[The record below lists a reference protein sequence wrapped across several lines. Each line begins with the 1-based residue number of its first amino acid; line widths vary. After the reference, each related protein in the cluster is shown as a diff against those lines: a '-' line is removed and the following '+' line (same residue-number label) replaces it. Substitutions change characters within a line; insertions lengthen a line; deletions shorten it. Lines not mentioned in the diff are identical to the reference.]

1 VTTTN
6 LLMGAAALAVVAVLE
21 SLYYAFKFL
30 AERRREELER
40 HLQAVSAGTE
50 AWPTLLRAGRL
61 STIPALE
68 GFLEGVPLLDRMAVL
83 LEQADVGGTVAAQ
96 LALSALLALAGGAV
110 GLALRGLVLGAL
122 LFVAGAAAPTFRL
135 VRARA
140 WRSRQISEQLP
151 NALDMMARS
160 LRAGHSLVNA
170 FKLVATEM
178 PGPINLEFARAY
190 EEQNLGVSFHRA
202 VQQMVGR
209 VPGNSDLQI
218 FGVAVIVQRE
228 TGGNLVEMLEKL
240 GETIRARYQ
249 FYGKLSGLTAEA
261 HTSALVLA
269 ALPIVTALFLMI
281 VNPQYISPLITKPLG
296 QIILGCT
303 LTSWL
308 VGLVWLRQMG
318 KVEY

>member
-1 VTTTN
+1 MTTN

-21 SLYYAFKFL
+21 SLYYALKFL

-68 GFLEGVPLLDRMAVL
+68 RLLDGMPLLGRMAVL

-96 LALSALLALAGGAV
+96 LALSALLALSGGAV
-110 GLALRGLVLGAL
+110 GLALRGPVLGAL

-140 WRSRQISEQLP
+140 RRSRQISEQLP
-151 NALDMMARS
+151 NALDMMVRS
-160 LRAGHSLVNA
+160 LRAGHSLVSA

-190 EEQNLGVSFHRA
+190 EEQNLGVSFYRA
-202 VQQMVGR
+202 VQQMISR
-209 VPGNSDLQI
+209 VPGNGDLQI
-218 FGVAVIVQRE
+218 FGVAVVVQRE

-240 GETIRARYQ
+240 AETIRARYQ
-249 FYGKLSGLTAEA
+249 FYGKLAALTAEG
-261 HTSALVLA
+261 HTSGLVLA
-269 ALPIVTALFLMI
+269 ALPIVSALFLMV
-281 VNPQYISPLITKPLG
+281 VNPHYVSLLVTKPLG

-303 LTSWL
+303 LASWL
-308 VGLVWLRQMG
+308 LGIVWLRQMG

>member
-1 VTTTN
+1 MTN
-6 LLMGAAALAVVAVLE
+6 LLMGAATLAVVAVLE
-21 SLYYAFKFL
+21 SLYYALKFL

-50 AWPTLLRAGRL
+50 AWPKLLRAGRL
-61 STIPALE
+61 SSIPALE
-68 GFLEGVPLLDRMAVL
+68 GLLDGVPWLDRMAAL

-96 LALSALLALAGGAV
+96 LALSALLAVGGGAL
-110 GLALRGLVLGAL
+110 GLALRGPVLGAVL
-122 LFVAGAAAPTFRL
+122 LVAGAAAPTLRL
-135 VRARA
+135 VRARSR
-140 WRSRQISEQLP
+140 RSRQISEQLP

-202 VQQMVGR
+202 VQQMIAR

-228 TGGNLVEMLEKL
+228 TGGNLVEMFEKL
-240 GETIRARYQ
+240 GETTRARYQ
-249 FYGKLSGLTAEA
+249 FYGKLSALTAEG
-261 HTSALVLA
+261 HTSGLVLG
-269 ALPIVTALFLMI
+269 ALPIVTALFLII
-281 VNPQYISPLITKPLG
+281 VNPHYISALITKPLG
-296 QIILGCT
+296 HVILGCT
-303 LTSWL
+303 LSSWL
-308 VGLVWLRQMG
+308 LGLIWLRQMG

>member
-1 VTTTN
+1 MTN
-6 LLMGAAALAVVAVLE
+6 LLLGAAALAVVAVLE
-21 SLYYAFKFL
+21 SLYYGLKFL

-61 STIPALE
+61 SKIPTLE
-68 GFLEGVPLLDRMAVL
+68 GLLEGVPLLNRMAL
-83 LEQADVGGTVAAQ
+83 MLEQADVGGTVAAQ

-110 GLALRGLVLGAL
+110 GLALRGAVLGAV
-122 LFVAGAAAPTFRL
+122 LFVAGAVAPTVRL

-140 WRSRQISEQLP
+140 RRSREISEQLP

-190 EEQNLGVSFHRA
+190 EQQNLGVSFYRA
-202 VQQMVGR
+202 VQQMIGR
-209 VPGNSDLQI
+209 VAGNSDLQI

-228 TGGNLVEMLEKL
+228 TGGNLVEMLERL
-240 GETIRARYQ
+240 AETIRARYR
-249 FYGKLSGLTAEA
+249 FYGKLSALTAEG
-261 HTSALVLA
+261 HTSGLVLA
-269 ALPIVTALFLMI
+269 ALPIVTALFLVL
-281 VNPQYISPLITKPLG
+281 VNPDYISPLFTKPLG
-296 QIILGCT
+296 HVILGVT
-303 LTSWL
+303 LLTWL
-308 VGLVWLRQMG
+308 VGIVWLREMG

>member
-1 VTTTN
+1 MTN

-21 SLYYAFKFL
+21 SLYYGLKFL

-40 HLQAVSAGTE
+40 QLQAVSAGTE

-68 GFLEGVPLLDRMAVL
+68 ELLDGVPLLHRMALL

-96 LALSALLALAGGAV
+96 LALSALLALSGGAV
-110 GLALRGLVLGAL
+110 GLVLRGLVLGAL
-122 LFVAGAAAPTFRL
+122 LFVAGAALPTFRL

-140 WRSRQISEQLP
+140 RRSRKISEQLP

-202 VQQMVGR
+202 VQKMIAR

-228 TGGNLVEMLEKL
+228 TGGNLVEMFERLA
-240 GETIRARYQ
+240 ETIRARYQ
-249 FYGKLSGLTAEA
+249 FYGKLGALTAEA
-261 HTSALVLA
+261 HMSGLVLG
-269 ALPIVTALFLMI
+269 ALPIVTALFLI
-281 VNPQYISPLITKPLG
+281 IANPEYISALITKPLG
-296 QIILGCT
+296 HVILAGT
-303 LTSWL
+303 VAFWVL
-308 VGLVWLRQMG
+308 GLVWLRQMG

>member
-1 VTTTN
+1 MTN

-21 SLYYAFKFL
+21 SLYYALKYL
-30 AERRREELER
+30 SERRREELER
-40 HLQAVSAGTE
+40 HLQAVSTGT
-50 AWPTLLRAGRL
+50 WPTLLRAGRL

-68 GFLEGVPLLDRMAVL
+68 RFLEGVPLLNRMALL
-83 LEQADVGGTVAAQ
+83 LEQADAGGTVAAQ
-96 LALSALLALAGGAV
+96 LALSALLALSGGAV
-110 GLALRGLVLGAL
+110 GLALRGPFLGAL

-140 WRSRQISEQLP
+140 RRSRQISEQLP
-151 NALDMMARS
+151 NALDMMCRS

-218 FGVAVIVQRE
+218 FGVAVVVQRE

-240 GETIRARYQ
+240 AETIRARYQ
-249 FYGKLSGLTAEA
+249 FYGKLSALTAEG
-261 HTSALVLA
+261 HTSGLVLA
-269 ALPIVTALFLMI
+269 TLPIITALFLMI
-281 VNPQYISPLITKPLG
+281 VNPHYISALVTKPLG
-296 QIILGCT
+296 QIILGCI
-303 LTSWL
+303 LTSWML
-308 VGLVWLRQMG
+308 GLVWLRQMG